1 MNRNQRGAVLAL
13 VAVCMVGLMALMAL
27 AIDSGLIQ
35 RQRRIV
41 QLAADA
47 AAKAASIEIYRDRT
61 DSIVASAVSEATRNG
76 FTNGVNG
83 HVVIVTWPSTEPGFS
98 GNQFVQVQVRDS
110 VRSIFA
116 GILGRSRTPVN
127 ARAVAGVTGTTLS
140 CVTALDPSSKDALIV
155 QSQGHLDADGCAISV
170 NSTDPQA
177 VCVTSGGAIT
187 GTTSISVA
195 GQYDS
200 KCDAL
205 GANVTL
211 KQGQSP
217 ASDPLQS
224 VTLQASDTTS
234 QAVSACA
241 GGVYDEHQF
250 TLTSN
255 ATLNPSVGPGGV
267 GAYCGGI
274 TAAKSGVMVTL
285 NPGIYVIR
293 GNGFNISSGGSIQGN
308 GVAIINLNPPTGTA
322 VNKFGPINIAGSGS
336 VNLTAMSTGT
346 LAGIVFYTPRFRGG
360 APGTVQLNR
369 IHSSSTAVIGGSMY
383 FPDQQL
389 EVGSGNGPNTS
400 LTINGGIIGGIINF
414 AADSYIH
421 VLGFAGGSPYGVKQ
435 ASLVK

>member
-1 MNRNQRGAVLAL
+1 
-13 VAVCMVGLMALMAL
+13 MVGLMALMAL
-27 AIDSGLIQ
+27 TIDGGLLQ

-47 AAKAASIEIYRDRT
+47 AAKAAAIEIYRDRT
-61 DSIVASAVSEATRNG
+61 DSIIASAVSEATRNG

-83 HVVIVTWPSTEPGFS
+83 HAVTVTWPSTEPGFS
-98 GNQFVQVQVRDS
+98 GNQYVQVLVRDS

-116 GILGRSRTPVN
+116 GVFGRARTPVT
-127 ARAVAGVTGTTLS
+127 ARAVGGVTGTTQS
-140 CVTALDPSSKDALIV
+140 CVTALDPNSKDALIV
-155 QSQGHLDADGCAISV
+155 QSQGHLDVDGCKIAV

-177 VCVTSGGAIT
+177 ACVTSGGAIT

-211 KQGQSP
+211 SQNQTP
-217 ASDPLQS
+217 VADPLQS
-224 VTLQASDTTS
+224 VTLLATDTTS
-234 QAVSACA
+234 QDVSACI

-255 ATLNPSVGPGGV
+255 TTLNPSVGAGGV

-293 GNGFNISSGGSIQGN
+293 GGGFNISAGGSIQGN
-308 GVAIINLNPPTGTA
+308 GVAIINLDPPTGTP
-322 VNKFGPINIAGSGS
+322 VNKFGPINIAGDGS
-336 VNLTAMSTGT
+336 INLTAMSTGT
-346 LAGIVFYTPRFRGG
+346 LAGIVFYTPRCRADVCNG
-360 APGTVQLNR
+360 AIPPLNR
-369 IHSSSTAVIGGSMY
+369 IHSSTTAVITGSMY
-383 FPDQQL
+383 FPDQRL

-400 LTINGGIIGGIINF
+400 LTINGGIIGGKINF

-421 VLGFAGGSPYGVKQ
+421 VLGFAGGSPYGVRQ